1 MRARHFVHSI
11 FDALITAHD
20 AFGYYGK
27 RYGLQVRGIQ
37 GISTESEA
45 SIADIERLVAEISE
59 NKIPAVFIETT
70 VSDRT
75 IRALV
80 EGCAARGH
88 DVIIGDSLYSDS
100 LGRTGTPQAQ
110 WSGMIRANT
119 KSITNALGGRY

>member
-1 MRARHFVHSI
+1 
-11 FDALITAHD
+11 
-20 AFGYYGK
+20 
-27 RYGLQVRGIQ
+27 VRGIQ

-100 LGRTGTPQAQ
+100 LGRTGTPEAQ